1 MLFSPTGSPSHPGA
15 TSVSPSAALSTGKLA
30 DARPGYTDTPVS
42 APRPL
47 SAVGNPLNALG
58 SPYRVI
64 ASALGPPSGAL
75 AAPPGVNLVAPPS
88 SQVGVLPR
96 PRLPAGSSLQTRPWG
111 APTGRPVK
119 LAVPEL
125 TPPHAP
131 GEGGRWAPM
140 RGRVR
145 ACWTQRCRCEGHVPA
160 TCLVASRGAQRP
172 LPRRCRTAIR
182 PHPPRVRKA
191 RGRLF
196 SRVAERT
203 GGLCLAGRAP
213 ARLGA
218 RLLLAP
224 PAQGAAA
231 ACGRLPPRVSRRVP
245 RPSGLGTA
253 QSCGLAP
260 ALAAPRPKGSARGAH
275 GHSRFRGP
283 GRGFVGGAVRGSG
296 ICERMERIGAA
307 AGPVG
312 EAARRAR
319 VIAVR

>member
-119 LAVPEL
+119 LAAPEL

-145 ACWTQRCRCEGHVPA
+145 ACWTRRCRCEGHVPA
-160 TCLVASRGAQRP
+160 TCLVASCGAQRP

-191 RGRLF
+191 RARRF
-196 SRVAERT
+196 SRVAERRRRT
-203 GGLCLAGRAP
+203 LPRRAGAGPGGRPSAARAP
-213 ARLGA
+213 GSRGSSCVRPASPAGLTAGAEAQRTRDSAELWAGAGA
-218 RLLLAP
+218 RSP
-224 PAQGAAA
+224 
-231 ACGRLPPRVSRRVP
+231 
-245 RPSGLGTA
+245 TA
-253 QSCGLAP
+253 
-260 ALAAPRPKGSARGAH
+260 
-275 GHSRFRGP
+275 
-283 GRGFVGGAVRGSG
+283 
-296 ICERMERIGAA
+296 
-307 AGPVG
+307 
-312 EAARRAR
+312 
-319 VIAVR
+319 